1 MSGWHLAQMNIA
13 RFVRAPDAPENA
25 DFHANLDRIN
35 ALAEASPGFLWRLI
49 GEGNNATDID
59 VYDDPRVIVNMS
71 VWTDMESLAAF
82 AYRSGHRDIMRRRR
96 EWFDAMEVSL
106 VLWWVPAGEAPTT
119 AEGKARLAH
128 LAAHGPS
135 AHAFTFREPFPAP
148 DAAPVRP
155 ILARCD

>member
-13 RFVRAPDAPENA
+13 RFARPAEAPENA

-35 ALAEASPGFLWRLI
+35 ALAEASPGFVWRLT
-49 GEGNNATDID
+49 GEGNNATDI
-59 VYDDPRVIVNMS
+59 VAYDDPDVIVNLT

-96 EWFDAMEVSL
+96 EWFAPMEVPL
-106 VLWWVPAGEAPTT
+106 VLWWVPAGTVPTVE
-119 AEGKARLAH
+119 EGKARLAD
-128 LAAHGPS
+128 LAANGPGAS
-135 AHAFTFREPFPAP
+135 AFTFRDPFPAP

-155 ILARCD
+155 ILARGE